1 MNPSSEK
8 ACLSPMRCMEIR
20 GGNRAVEEAFQT
32 PGFDAWVYSLPF
44 ENSVSGGDLHYV
56 SVCGGGVITRLVVA
70 DVSGHG
76 EEVADFSES
85 LRSLMWKNI
94 NTKSQTRLV
103 GALNRQFGMRAQS
116 LRFATAV
123 VATYL
128 ATKRTLTVCNAGHP
142 RPLWH
147 HAASGGWGLLDH
159 ELAGRGNL
167 PLGLD
172 DDSPYDQFAVNLG
185 PGDVLLFYTDALTEA
200 MDPEGRLLGEDGLLA
215 IARSLDLSDP
225 HQIAPTLLD
234 AVGRHRAGRPADDD
248 VTLLTL
254 YHNARGPRPW
264 SLSAKLDVY
273 AKLLGLRGSEP
284 AR

>member
-1 MNPSSEK
+1 MSPSPEK
-8 ACLSPMRCMEIR
+8 HHISPMRCMEIR

-32 PGFDAWVYSLPF
+32 PGLDAWVYSLPF

-56 SVCGGGVITRLVVA
+56 SVCGGGLITRLVVA

-76 EEVADFSES
+76 QEVADFSES

-128 ATKRTLTVCNAGHP
+128 ATNRTLTVCNAGHP

-147 HAASGGWGLLDH
+147 HADSGEWGLLDH
-159 ELAGRGNL
+159 ELTGKGNL

-172 DDSPYDQFAVNLG
+172 DESPYKQFTVSLG
-185 PGDVLLFYTDALTEA
+185 VGDVLLFYTDALTEA

-225 HQIAPTLLD
+225 HQIAPALID
-234 AVGRHRAGRPADDD
+234 AIDRHRSGKPADDD
-248 VTLLTL
+248 LTLLTL
-254 YHNARGPRPW
+254 FHNARGPHRW
-264 SLSAKLDVY
+264 SIASRLDVY
-273 AKLLGLRGSEP
+273 AKLLGIRGPEP